1 MWNRVLINMWYAAGF
16 LFSREKN
23 MPQHSPSS
31 IIIQTPHSFQ
41 YYGICA
47 ISIPTCSLWLSI
59 FNYCLKGVVWSTY
72 SAGTDETQRCCW
84 VWRELWR
91 WCRCHDRNSTCFL
104 WTSYTVRILFINF
117 VIVSS
122 AVDVTNCRLDLADYS
137 VTRFSSKTPE
147 VYAHELLLPSIQESW
162 VNKKSNVHGI
172 CAMV

>member
-1 MWNRVLINMWYAAGF
+1 MWYAAGF

-72 SAGTDETQRCCW
+72 SAGTDETQRSCW

-162 VNKKSNVHGI
+162 VIKKSNVHGI
-172 CAMV
+172 CVMV